1 MRRDLEASR
10 RDPCTR
16 SEEPRRYGSRVGTLD
31 AAPTRARPRWRL
43 AGEALGFARPMAVG
57 IVNVTD
63 DSFYSGA
70 RSRTPEVAVRDG
82 LAMVREGFDLLD
94 VGAVTAAAGP
104 PVPPADEAA
113 RLVPAIE
120 GLVEPRRVPVM
131 ADTFTPEVARRALD
145 AGAAAINDIG
155 GGADPAMLDLVAE
168 AGCGYVLMHIDGPPR
183 EQRRPR
189 SYDDPIAHLKGWFT
203 QRLDAARRRGVAEEQ
218 IALDP
223 GFDFDLTV
231 DDDVEILA
239 RLDELR
245 DLGRPL
251 FVSLSRKDF
260 LGAVLAGSWEARA
273 PAEGRE
279 WATLA
284 AVTFAVASGAELLR
298 LHDRNAV
305 DAMRVA
311 HKITGGKFASE
322 LFGGGSPVDG

>member
-1 MRRDLEASR
+1 
-10 RDPCTR
+10 
-16 SEEPRRYGSRVGTLD
+16 
-31 AAPTRARPRWRL
+31 
-43 AGEALGFARPMAVG
+43 
-57 IVNVTD
+57 
-63 DSFYSGA
+63 
-70 RSRTPEVAVRDG
+70 
-82 LAMVREGFDLLD
+82 
-94 VGAVTAAAGP
+94 
-104 PVPPADEAA
+104 
-113 RLVPAIE
+113 
-120 GLVEPRRVPVM
+120 
-131 ADTFTPEVARRALD
+131 
-145 AGAAAINDIG
+145 
-155 GGADPAMLDLVAE
+155 
-168 AGCGYVLMHIDGPPR
+168 
-183 EQRRPR
+183 
-189 SYDDPIAHLKGWFT
+189 
-203 QRLDAARRRGVAEEQ
+203 VAEEQ

-311 HKITGGKFASE
+311 HKIMGGKFASE
-322 LFGGGSPVDG
+322 LAGGGSPVDG